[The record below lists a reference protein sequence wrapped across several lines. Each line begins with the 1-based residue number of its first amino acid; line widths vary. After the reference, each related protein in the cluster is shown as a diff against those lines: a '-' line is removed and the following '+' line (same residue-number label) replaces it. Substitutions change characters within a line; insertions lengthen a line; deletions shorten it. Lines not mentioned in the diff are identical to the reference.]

1 MEEKMSVQEGDYCG
15 FRTAIEE
22 PGILIITFNRPESLN
37 ASTAAMKRDLV
48 ELLTQ
53 TQMDDAIRII
63 LFTGEG
69 AAFWAGD
76 DLKGHGGESVEVPQI
91 HHGHHNPS
99 GTYNGLRAISQA
111 VNTAVR
117 NLDKISIAAIN
128 GFAIQTGF
136 SLALACDFRIA
147 SRSAKLGSATLR
159 FGLLPDEGGQWL
171 LVQHLGVAKAMDFK
185 MRKRIVD
192 GETAFQLGLVHEGV
206 ADDSLMEGALA
217 LARELADGPQVAM
230 RMLKRSIHLAAEL
243 TWDQSLDEIAA
254 KTAVTDHL
262 PDAREGAAAFIE
274 KRQAKFNGW
283 LEGLTDP
290 SMDGPA
296 PWETDSE

>member
-1 MEEKMSVQEGDYCG
+1 MSVQEGEYCG
-15 FRTAIEE
+15 FLTTVED
-22 PGILIITFNRPESLN
+22 PGILVVTFNRPESLN

-48 ELLTQ
+48 EVLTQ
-53 TQMDDAIRII
+53 TQMDDAIRVVV
-63 LFTGEG
+63 FTGQG
-69 AAFWAGD
+69 HAFWAGD
-76 DLKGHGGESVEVPQI
+76 DLKGYGGDSTQVPQI

-147 SRSAKLGSATLR
+147 SRSAKMGSATLR

-171 LVQHLGVAKAMDFK
+171 LVQHLGVAKATDFM

-192 GETAFQLGLVHEGV
+192 GETAHQLGLVHEV
-206 ADDSLMEGALA
+206 VDEEDLMDEAFK
-217 LARELADGPQVAM
+217 LARELAEGPQVAM
-230 RMLKRSIHLAAEL
+230 RMLKRSILLAADL

-262 PDAREGAAAFIE
+262 PDAREGAQAFIE
-274 KRQAKFNGW
+274 
-283 LEGLTDP
+283 
-290 SMDGPA
+290 
-296 PWETDSE
+296 

>member
-1 MEEKMSVQEGDYCG
+1 MAVQEGEHCG
-15 FRTAIEE
+15 FLTAIED
-22 PGILIITFNRPESLN
+22 PGILVVTFNRPESLN

-48 ELLTQ
+48 EVLTQ
-53 TQMDDAIRII
+53 TQMDDAIRIVV
-63 LFTGEG
+63 FTGEG
-69 AAFWAGD
+69 HAFWAGD
-76 DLKGHGGESVEVPQI
+76 DLKGYGGDSTQVPQI

-99 GTYNGLRAISQA
+99 GTYNGLRTISQA

-147 SRSAKLGSATLR
+147 SRSAKMGSATLR

-171 LVQHLGVAKAMDFK
+171 LVQHLGVAKATDFM

-192 GETAFQLGLVHEGV
+192 GETAHQMGLVHEV
-206 ADDSLMEGALA
+206 VEDEDLMDKTFE
-217 LARELADGPQVAM
+217 LARELAEGPQVAM
-230 RMLKRSIHLAAEL
+230 RMLKRSILLAADL

-262 PDAREGAAAFIE
+262 PDAREGAQAFIE
-274 KRQAKFNGW
+274 KRNPEFNGW
-283 LEGLTDP
+283 LEGRSDP
-290 SMDGPA
+290 PMDGPA
-296 PWETDSE
+296 PLESDSE

>member
-1 MEEKMSVQEGDYCG
+1 MSVQEDEYCG

-22 PGILIITFNRPESLN
+22 PGILVVTFNRPESLN
-37 ASTAAMKRDLV
+37 AATAPMKRDLV
-48 ELLTQ
+48 EVLTQ
-53 TQMDDAIRII
+53 TQMDDAIRIV

-69 AAFWAGD
+69 SAFWAGD
-76 DLKGHGGESVEVPQI
+76 DLKGYGGNSTQVPEI
-91 HHGHHNPS
+91 NHGHHNPS

-111 VNTAVR
+111 VNTTVR

-136 SLALACDFRIA
+136 SLALACDFRVA
-147 SRSAKLGSATLR
+147 SQSAKMGSATLR

-171 LVQHLGVAKAMDFK
+171 LVQHLGVAKAMDFM

-192 GETAFQLGLVHEGV
+192 GETAHQLGLVHEV
-206 ADDSLMEGALA
+206 VPDERLMDAALE

-230 RMLKRSIHLAAEL
+230 RMLKRSIHLAAAM

-262 PDAREGAAAFIE
+262 PDAREGVAAFIE
-274 KRQAKFNGW
+274 KRQAEFNGW
-283 LEGLTDP
+283 LEGRADP
-290 SMDGPA
+290 PMDGPA
-296 PWETDSE
+296 PWESNSE

>member
-1 MEEKMSVQEGDYCG
+1 MSVQEGDYCG

-117 NLDKISIAAIN
+117 NL
-128 GFAIQTGF
+128 
-136 SLALACDFRIA
+136 SL
-147 SRSAKLGSATLR
+147 
-159 FGLLPDEGGQWL
+159 
-171 LVQHLGVAKAMDFK
+171 
-185 MRKRIVD
+185 
-192 GETAFQLGLVHEGV
+192 
-206 ADDSLMEGALA
+206 
-217 LARELADGPQVAM
+217 
-230 RMLKRSIHLAAEL
+230 IH
-243 TWDQSLDEIAA
+243 I
-254 KTAVTDHL
+254 
-262 PDAREGAAAFIE
+262 
-274 KRQAKFNGW
+274 
-283 LEGLTDP
+283 
-290 SMDGPA
+290 
-296 PWETDSE
+296 